1 MDREIT
7 VKKSVAMAM
16 RRPSKSH
23 ALLAK
28 TLATLINGENWINWT
43 LKKKFCMLFM
53 NNLIDRSIER
63 EVDSSLLEKIKSM
76 PLASGIRFL
85 KRTPDEGLK
94 VLVVLIAEELNDQQE
109 FSPSEQV
116 AFLSEIYDG
125 LFPECKHP
133 PRKEEVI
140 RYEVIRK
147 KPRHKG
153 RRKR

>member
-1 MDREIT
+1 MAQKIT
-7 VKKSVAMAM
+7 VEKGVAMAM

-28 TLATLINGENWINWT
+28 TLATLINGESWINWT

-53 NNLIDRSIER
+53 NNLIDRCVER
-63 EVDSSLLEKIKSM
+63 EVDSSLLEKIKSI
-76 PLASGIRFL
+76 PLASGIRLL

-94 VLVVLIAEELNDQQE
+94 ALVVLIAKELNDQQG
-109 FSPSEQV
+109 FTPREQV

-125 LFPECKHP
+125 LFPEGKHP
-133 PRKEEVI
+133 ALKEDVI